1 MRYLLPDE
9 ALLLL
14 CHQMGRYEFL
24 LLFHLQKLT
33 ECYISEFLSQ
43 HHLCLHRQIFP
54 LSLRYHLL
62 CLCYLRFLYPLRLD
76 QTRELFPRLLQ
87 TYLPLSE
94 SYPDT
99 LHLFHSLQ
107 QHQGVAVNEIV
118 TVKIKEKI
126 VQCGLENKIKLVANK
141 YISK

>member
-43 HHLCLHRQIFP
+43 HHLCLRRQIFH

-62 CLCYLRFLYPLRLD
+62 LCHLFLYLLSQKHLLYHLLCLCCLRFLYPLRLD

-87 TYLPLSE
+87 TYLPLSG

-99 LHLFHSLQ
+99 PRLFHSLR
-107 QHQGVAVNEIV
+107 QHP
-118 TVKIKEKI
+118 
-126 VQCGLENKIKLVANK
+126 
-141 YISK
+141 

>member
-99 LHLFHSLQ
+99 LHLFILYSNTSDYFACCIFQFYRKCSFRILFRLL
-107 QHQGVAVNEIV
+107 
-118 TVKIKEKI
+118 TD
-126 VQCGLENKIKLVANK
+126 CL
-141 YISK
+141 